1 MTTNEPID
9 PKLLAKLRNSDTWHI
24 EGPPQTVKKVE
35 EIMADFDA
43 STWSR
48 FMRAVMIDFL
58 TEPNETTPEYTGG
71 IFVER
76 KPNE

>member
-1 MTTNEPID
+1 MSNLID
-9 PKLLAKLRNSDTWHI
+9 PKLLAKLRNPDTWHI
-24 EGPPQTVKKVE
+24 EGPPETVEKVKA
-35 EIMADFDA
+35 IIADTDA

-71 IFVER
+71 TFIER
-76 KPNE
+76 KPD